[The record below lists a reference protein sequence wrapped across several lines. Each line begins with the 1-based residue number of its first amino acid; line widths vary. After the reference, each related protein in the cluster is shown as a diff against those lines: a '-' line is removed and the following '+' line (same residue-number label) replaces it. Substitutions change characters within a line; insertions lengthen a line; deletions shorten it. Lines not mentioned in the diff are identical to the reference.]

1 MKFTLGSIL
10 FHTLK
15 FERFDGFNYNLDR
28 KYTRITK
35 LYATIPVEVVLCST
49 F

>member
-28 KYTRITK
+28 NYTRITK
-35 LYATIPVEVVLCST
+35 LYATIRDEQNTLIQK
-49 F
+49 